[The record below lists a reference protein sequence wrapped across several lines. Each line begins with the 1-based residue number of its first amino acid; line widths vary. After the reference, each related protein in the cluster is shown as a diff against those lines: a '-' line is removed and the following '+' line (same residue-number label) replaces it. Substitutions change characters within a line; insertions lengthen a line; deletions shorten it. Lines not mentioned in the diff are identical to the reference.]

1 MKKAKFTGLLFLLTA
16 LFLTSCYNDEEETES
31 TPVNSTLSLNVEGL
45 EDLGADFLYEGWLIV
60 EGSPISTGTFSVDAN
75 GVLSQSQFEIN
86 TEQLNAAASF
96 VLSIEPV
103 PDQSPA
109 PADTKIFVGDFEGK
123 TAELSTGTVANSF
136 DTASGKFII
145 AAPTGTGAEEE
156 AHSGIWFLDTNSGSA
171 EAGLELPELA
181 AGWKYEGWVVI
192 DGIPVT
198 TGTFTNVSL
207 ADESD
212 LFSGENPGP
221 PFPGEDFLKN
231 APEGLV
237 FPTDVRGKT
246 AVISIEPF
254 PDNSPSPFTLKPL
267 ASMIADDASG
277 VQEIANNVAGS
288 FPVGSVTR

>member
-1 MKKAKFTGLLFLLTA
+1 MKKVKFTGLLFSLTA
-16 LFLTSCYNDEEETES
+16 LLLASCSNDDEETQS
-31 TPVNSTLSLNVEGL
+31 TATNSTLSLNVEGL
-45 EDLGADFLYEGWLIV
+45 EDLGTDFRYEGWLIV
-60 EGSPISTGTFSVDAN
+60 EGAPISTGTFSVDEN

-86 TEQLNAAASF
+86 AEQLNAAVSF

-103 PDQSPA
+103 PDPSPD

-123 TAELSTGTVANSF
+123 TAELNTGTVASSF
-136 DTASGKFII
+136 NTVSGKFII
-145 AAPTGTGAEEE
+145 ATPTGTGAEEE
-156 AHSGIWFLDTNSGSA
+156 ANSGIWFLDPSSGNP
-171 EAGLELPELA
+171 EAGLVLPELA

-198 TGTFTNVSL
+198 TGTFTSVSL

-212 LFSGENPGP
+212 FFSGENPGP

-237 FPTDVRGKT
+237 FPTDLRGKT
-246 AVISIEPF
+246 AVVSIEPF

-267 ASMIADDASG
+267 ASLIADDASG